1 MTVGKYVGG
10 LKGKEKV
17 LLDSEKTNYWG
28 STAGLLGHLRFV
40 VSNFSQDSTV
50 VRFSPAKSHSDAD
63 MDHSVNWV

>member
-1 MTVGKYVGG
+1 MKGGKYVGG
-10 LKGKEKV
+10 LKGEDKV
-17 LLDSEKTNYWG
+17 ILDSEKTKYLG
-28 STAGLLGHLRFV
+28 SIAGLLGHLRFV